1 MHIIVWTEEKKEA
14 AIKILTKYFEK
25 HGCGE
30 CIMQSDD
37 ALISAPE
44 ILSIIA
50 DRILIDREGIIW
62 NEED

>member
-1 MHIIVWTEEKKEA
+1 MNTIIWTEEKKEA

-25 HGCGE
+25 HGSGE

-44 ILSIIA
+44 ILSNIA
-50 DRILIDREGIIW
+50 DDILVEGEGIIW
-62 NEED
+62 DNE